1 MESEE
6 PEIKSKQASKRDRT
20 LKSRLTIQ
28 FFPPQNTRNR
38 LRKRR
43 AQTSN
48 LQVLSQSNSNI
59 NKSTKIVTKIVSPK
73 NGHNN
78 GSPNSRT
85 TQIPEVSTLV
95 TKQEIAQEKSSG
107 LHQEAITPVVNQLTL
122 WHYRFLSF
130 KSRDTNLERFLP
142 KNQHT
147 QRVLLIFENWC
158 N

>member
-1 MESEE
+1 MKRKKTKKKLTFQSEDLNPRFSVTFLPMIWIFMESEE

-107 LHQEAITPVVNQLTL
+107 LHQEAITPVVNQL
-122 WHYRFLSF
+122 
-130 KSRDTNLERFLP
+130 
-142 KNQHT
+142 
-147 QRVLLIFENWC
+147 
-158 N
+158 

>member
-1 MESEE
+1 MLILS
-6 PEIKSKQASKRDRT
+6 PCIDKLYIKLGINAVSPI

-73 NGHNN
+73 NGHSN
-78 GSPNSRT
+78 SPNSRT

-107 LHQEAITPVVNQLTL
+107 LHQEAITPVVNQLT
-122 WHYRFLSF
+122 
-130 KSRDTNLERFLP
+130 
-142 KNQHT
+142 HT
-147 QRVLLIFENWC
+147 A
-158 N
+158 